1 MRNRRAVELLEGN
14 FHGAAAAAGRDT
26 GAKLWKKV
34 RPDGGKKKKRP

>member
-1 MRNRRAVELLEGN
+1 MEPLEGN